1 MDIRSTDHLLT
12 TTRSVRRRLDFERPV
27 APELIEECVTIALQA
42 PTGRASWHF
51 VVVTD
56 AAKKEAVAGY
66 YRNALTELRAMN
78 PDSGPGKPT
87 MQYLADNL
95 HRCPAL
101 IIPCIEGRPES
112 LPRGRAAGLYG
123 SIMPAAWSLML
134 ALRTRG
140 LGTVWTSLHT
150 FHEREIAEV
159 LGIPEDVT
167 QAALFP
173 VAHIIGDDN
182 FKAVDRGNPAQIIHW
197 NTWE

>member
-1 MDIRSTDHLLT
+1 MDTEATDHLLT
-12 TTRSVRRRLDFERPV
+12 TTRSVRRRLDFDRPV
-27 APELIEECVTIALQA
+27 ARELIEECVGIAMQA

-56 AAKKEAVAGY
+56 DAKKAEVARY
-66 YRNALTELRAMN
+66 YRQALATMRAQN
-78 PDSGPGKPT
+78 PESGPGKPT

-101 IIPCIEGRPES
+101 IIPCIEGRIED
-112 LPRGRAAGLYG
+112 LPPGRAAGLYG

-134 ALRTRG
+134 ALRSRG

-150 FHEREIAEV
+150 FHEREIAEL
-159 LGIPEDVT
+159 LGIPENVT

-182 FKAVDRGNPAQIIHW
+182 FKPVDRGKPEDVIHW
-197 NTWE
+197 DLW